1 MMEEKTMIGPDIPVL
16 SQAEPSSSRLIGTLG
31 VAGFLSGLILVGAYV
46 LTLPIIE
53 SNKEKALQEAVYHVL
68 PGCSRYE
75 ALVLQDGNL
84 VKQDAA
90 DAASKAAPR
99 IFLGYNE
106 RGAILG
112 FAIPASES
120 GFQDVIKLI
129 YGYQPEGRVIVG
141 FEVLDSKETPGLGDK
156 IFKDRD
162 FVANFTALAVEPAI
176 EATPSGKKSRPNQV
190 ETITGATIS
199 SKAVIRALQ
208 KSLATWRPAIEK
220 YIEANRL
227 SYQSKP

>member
-1 MMEEKTMIGPDIPVL
+1 MMEEKTMMGPDIPVQ
-16 SQAEPSSSRLIGTLG
+16 SQTEPSSSRLIGTLG

-53 SNKEKALQEAVYHVL
+53 SNKEKALQEAIYHVL

-84 VKQDAA
+84 VKEDVT

-99 IFLGYNE
+99 IFLGYSE
-106 RGAILG
+106 QGGVLG

-129 YGYQPEGRVIVG
+129 YGYKPEDRVIIG

-156 IFKDRD
+156 IFKDRN

-176 EATPSGKKSRPNQV
+176 EATPS
-190 ETITGATIS
+190 
-199 SKAVIRALQ
+199 
-208 KSLATWRPAIEK
+208 
-220 YIEANRL
+220 
-227 SYQSKP
+227 